1 MVSSQVQTIN
11 NDTESLDYKTKFDQ
25 LNAIEGSFL
34 NLRKRNKNLPY
45 INTYKQRHKSINY
58 QEARNRV
65 KQDRAASQMMEYTPG
80 HSWQETPPV
89 LTAQGS
95 KRPRGNGNYNSGYA
109 NHRNTKYFSIHGNSQ
124 FDSTKEMLSNFSF
137 QKSSKPLNI
146 MDNFQQTGKRETFGA
161 KTTSIAGIDKSS
173 IAMFENSPGGN
184 K

>member
-1 MVSSQVQTIN
+1 
-11 NDTESLDYKTKFDQ
+11 
-25 LNAIEGSFL
+25 
-34 NLRKRNKNLPY
+34 
-45 INTYKQRHKSINY
+45 
-58 QEARNRV
+58 
-65 KQDRAASQMMEYTPG
+65 MMEYTPG

-173 IAMFENSPGGN
+173 IAMFESSPGDLRGN